1 MMLSRK
7 ELNIR
12 FETMRISD
20 RMVVIFEG
28 RAIVAP

>member
-1 MMLSRK
+1 MLSKK
-7 ELNIR
+7 ELNIS
-12 FETMRISD
+12 FETMRISV